1 MARKRRRTTRL
12 VMLLACR
19 GNLGP
24 PPAFSALANGQ
35 TKGAGNA
42 DKGTRIG
49 YMKKFGLV
57 TD

>member
-12 VMLLACR
+12 VILSICR
-19 GNLGP
+19 GNLGAP
-24 PPAFSALANGQ
+24 PTFLALANGQ
-35 TKGAGNA
+35 IKGAGNA